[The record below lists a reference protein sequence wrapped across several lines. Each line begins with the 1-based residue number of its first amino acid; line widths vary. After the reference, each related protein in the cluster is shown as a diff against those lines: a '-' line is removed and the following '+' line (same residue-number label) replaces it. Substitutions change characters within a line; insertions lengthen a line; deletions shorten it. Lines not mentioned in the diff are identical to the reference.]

1 MKGTG
6 LRVKHI
12 DLDVKHKRIQTEEE
26 EINEFALEF
35 WKPTDLHSN

>member
-6 LRVKHI
+6 LRVKCI

-26 EINEFALEF
+26 EINEFSLEF
-35 WKPTDLHSN
+35 WKLTDVHSN